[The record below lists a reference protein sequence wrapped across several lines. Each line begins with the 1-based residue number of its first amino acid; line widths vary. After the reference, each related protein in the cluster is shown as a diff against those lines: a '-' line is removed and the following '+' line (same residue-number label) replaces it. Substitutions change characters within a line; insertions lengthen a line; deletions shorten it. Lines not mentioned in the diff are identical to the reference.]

1 MLLPSKGKS
10 QMLLSTEAVFF
21 YLQWLLAKIQPPES
35 VDLPNLSAPPAP
47 HLEIFG
53 ETERW

>member
-21 YLQWLLAKIQPPES
+21 YLQWLLAKIQPPEL